1 MLVGNSREYVREEG
15 GAVLMPCPS
24 QEFEKQSGENLA
36 ECALYLCLCHCS
48 KGKTKREGENKSE
61 SEMKFRCMDLGA
73 HR

>member
-1 MLVGNSREYVREEG
+1 
-15 GAVLMPCPS
+15 MPCPS
-24 QEFEKQSGENLA
+24 QEFEKQFRENLA

-73 HR
+73 QR